1 METKANYLL
10 IGAFTILGF
19 LGLLGFVAWFSK
31 TELDRQFAY
40 YDVYFENVSGLDRA
54 SPVKFAGL
62 AVGQV
67 VDLALSERGDG
78 RVRVRLEVAPET
90 PLRADSIAKIEA
102 QGVTGLSFVGLSG
115 GSAQAA
121 LLPPGSEIGAGQSVL
136 QALSDG
142 APEVLE
148 QTLMALQQINS
159 FASPD
164 NQARV
169 EEILGNLASSSQK
182 FDTTLTHFSTVAE
195 NIGASVEEISNFTG
209 QLEGMTSS
217 VENTLHVAESALE
230 SIDVFADKAVETLDA
245 GSVMLASADDTIQ
258 IAGAFIDTDL
268 AALTADLTVTSATL
282 RGQAELLSEDAMALL
297 RTWEQTGEA
306 TTARLEQTEAM
317 FADATGAIADLRK
330 TLQSMEA
337 SSDGFNS
344 LLSGEGAALVAEA
357 RQAMRS
363 AERALVPLAEAAETD
378 LPAIMADLRGTLARI
393 DASASA
399 ISADLQ
405 AATGGLPDLSEAAMA
420 TLSEAQDSLAR
431 ARISMD
437 AMDRALASAETT
449 FTAAEGTFTGA
460 ERIVNQDIA
469 PLTESLRGTVGR
481 FNQAL
486 DQVNADIPAITSG
499 LRETATSA
507 EAAARRIGAMAQD
520 LEGPLARFANEGLTR
535 YSQVAREAQTL
546 LRLLESIAVKIERNP
561 SRFLLGGETPTYRR
575 R

>member
-67 VDLALSERGDG
+67 VDLTLSERGDG

-121 LLPPGSEIGAGQSVL
+121 LLPPGSEIEAGQSVL

-148 QTLMALQQINS
+148 QTLMALQQIND

-182 FDTTLTHFSTVAE
+182 FDSTLTHFATVAE
-195 NIGASVEEISNFTG
+195 NIGASVEEISSFTA

-420 TLSEAQDSLAR
+420 TLSQAQDSLAR

-449 FTAAEGTFTGA
+449 FAAAEGTFTGA

-535 YSQVAREAQTL
+535 YSQVAREAETL